1 MKLVSLNVERSKHT
15 ELVLPFLQR
24 TQADIVCLMELM
36 DYDIPRVQE
45 VAGQNYLYEPMSII
59 NKPGEKVGTQGIG
72 IFSRL
77 PLTNKEARYYRGS
90 AEKLSTFDS
99 QNKAETNNHMLLV
112 GEIEREGELFKIATT
127 HFPVTP
133 NGQADDIQRRDIQIL
148 LKILAGEGGLVF
160 CGDFNAPRGGEIFS
174 LIAQSYKDN
183 VPPSYTT
190 SIDGNLHRAGQL
202 PYMVDG
208 IFSTPD
214 YTVSNVEMVSGVS
227 DHRALIGEI
236 SKS

>member
-127 HFPVTP
+127 HFPVTRT
-133 NGQADDIQRRDIQIL
+133 ARRMISSGATF
-148 LKILAGEGGLVF
+148 KY
-160 CGDFNAPRGGEIFS
+160 S
-174 LIAQSYKDN
+174 LRYLRA
-183 VPPSYTT
+183 
-190 SIDGNLHRAGQL
+190 RAGW
-202 PYMVDG
+202 Y
-208 IFSTPD
+208 FAATSTR
-214 YTVSNVEMVSGVS
+214 
-227 DHRALIGEI
+227 RAAGRY
-236 SKS
+236 SA